1 MISCYCLD
9 LASLAQRFLHTSKI
23 GPNRRK
29 NGEAN
34 GFVLSRPPH
43 EYSDYLI
50 FLIHATMDEGRLI
63 FQKRPWIASVEILE
77 IVRLFGYRDN
87 VLSWL
92 WMRWPRQ
99 VMGSVPFLAWAHL
112 LPTIAHPPESDA
124 ANPLQIRWFSSLSK
138 IRSFCQPHNW
148 NLSLG
153 VFGEW
158 LWILMDE
165 CPSLTTNWAIMRDV
179 KFLMQKHSGCVAS
192 DALLRASY
200 SNGAWDLVGL
210 FSLSS
215 VFTNTSSDLGHI
227 RFWERKGALCVCV
240 CDTSF
245 WQKNAD
251 RGNVGSKDKKSK
263 HVWRRWKIWPRRLEM
278 FFVCFAW
285 VLWRLKKWSS
295 KPYL

>member
-1 MISCYCLD
+1 
-9 LASLAQRFLHTSKI
+9 
-23 GPNRRK
+23 
-29 NGEAN
+29 
-34 GFVLSRPPH
+34 
-43 EYSDYLI
+43 
-50 FLIHATMDEGRLI
+50 
-63 FQKRPWIASVEILE
+63 
-77 IVRLFGYRDN
+77 
-87 VLSWL
+87 
-92 WMRWPRQ
+92 
-99 VMGSVPFLAWAHL
+99 MGSVPFLAWAHL

-138 IRSFCQPHNW
+138 IRSCCQPHNW

-240 CDTSF
+240 ILLSGKKMRIVAMLEAKKRKASTFGGDERYDPDAWKCFLFALPEYSEELKNDLSEYRRF
-245 WQKNAD
+245 WYH
-251 RGNVGSKDKKSK
+251 R
-263 HVWRRWKIWPRRLEM
+263 I
-278 FFVCFAW
+278 
-285 VLWRLKKWSS
+285 
-295 KPYL
+295 

>member
-1 MISCYCLD
+1 
-9 LASLAQRFLHTSKI
+9 
-23 GPNRRK
+23 
-29 NGEAN
+29 
-34 GFVLSRPPH
+34 
-43 EYSDYLI
+43 
-50 FLIHATMDEGRLI
+50 
-63 FQKRPWIASVEILE
+63 
-77 IVRLFGYRDN
+77 
-87 VLSWL
+87 
-92 WMRWPRQ
+92 
-99 VMGSVPFLAWAHL
+99 MGSVPFLAWAHL

-138 IRSFCQPHNW
+138 IRSCCQPHNW

-240 CDTSF
+240 WYFFLAKKCGS
-245 WQKNAD
+245 WQCWKQRKEKQARLEEMKD
-251 RGNVGSKDKKSK
+251 MTPTLGNVFCSLCLSTLKS
-263 HVWRRWKIWPRRLEM
+263 
-278 FFVCFAW
+278 
-285 VLWRLKKWSS
+285 
-295 KPYL
+295 